1 MFFQRS
7 LIMRILLL
15 SIKFVIGILAQQE
28 ISTLDQHLPISSM
41 NKEEVLYQ
49 PHMMETPFI
58 LGILLANLNMKSL
71 ALFKK

>member
-1 MFFQRS
+1 
-7 LIMRILLL
+7 
-15 SIKFVIGILAQQE
+15 
-28 ISTLDQHLPISSM
+28 M